1 MASCPNCTSGGEDG
15 LKNLSGVLRSSGDG
29 GALPDP
35 RPQDHRALGA
45 EDERLYHRALEEHM
59 LHDEVEPI
67 GDVHGGVDVQCDLV
81 GDVVAHEDLG
91 AGVRAIW
98 VKREDEDNPLRP
110 AAREED
116 VMLVVVAVDDIP
128 LVLHA
133 LCGGAVLQRGPLVIG
148 ESPRVLHGVHVREHL
163 ARESGAE
170 QTQGGKNLT
179 LTACNF
185 IYKPKMT

>member
-45 EDERLYHRALEEHM
+45 EDERLKHRALEEHM
-59 LHDEVEPI
+59 VHDEVEPI

-81 GDVVAHEDLG
+81 REVVAHKELG
-91 AGVRAIW
+91 DSARAIG

-116 VMLVVVAVDDIP
+116 VILVVVAVDDIP

-133 LCGGAVLQRGPLVIG
+133 PCGGAVLQGGPLVIG
-148 ESPRVLHGVHVREHL
+148 ESTRVLNGVHVREHI
-163 ARESGAE
+163 AGESGAE

-179 LTACNF
+179 LSACKRRR
-185 IYKPKMT
+185 KPKMT